1 MTAKLLIIDDD
12 SSIQE
17 VLDDTFHDQG
27 FEVFFASNA
36 DSGIAL
42 LKEHRPNVA
51 IIDINLPGKS
61 GLEIL
66 KDSKQIDSKI
76 SVIIATGYSTTQNA
90 IEAMKF
96 GAFDYITKPFDL
108 LHIRGVVNKALD
120 SNLLS
125 RKVNFSRKVSELP
138 DRPIDEDI
146 MIGSSKQ
153 MLEIWKKVGKVATSD
168 ETVLIEGDS
177 GTGKELLARAIYT
190 NSLRKHRSFMAVN
203 CAAMPEN
210 LLESELFGHEKGA
223 FTDAQTRRIGKLE
236 QCNGG
241 TLFLDEI
248 SEMSLANQ
256 SKFLRVLENQS
267 FHRLGG
273 NDEINVDVRI
283 IAAANR
289 NLQDAVN
296 KKKFR
301 LDLFYRLRV
310 VSFQLPRLRE
320 RTDDIPELIE
330 LFVRQNAIKS
340 GRKNL
345 RVTPETVLFLSSLPW
360 EGNIRELKNAI
371 SSAVVFSA
379 GEVLQPEDFVELNHD
394 NPQQAFAGKS
404 HLSDL
409 SGYIRSA
416 FPELCRKQ
424 PGQIFQQL
432 SSELEKN
439 LVDMAMEHCNN
450 NQVAASK
457 LLGIS
462 RNTLR
467 KRLELDTDTSKI
479 TTDNS
484 HTESKL

>member
-1 MTAKLLIIDDD
+1 MSARLLIVDDD
-12 SSIQE
+12 SAIRD
-17 VLDDTFHDQG
+17 VLNNTFLDQD
-27 FEVFFASNA
+27 FEVFMAEDG
-36 DSGIAL
+36 DSGLDL
-42 LKEHRPNVA
+42 LREHRPNVA

-61 GLEIL
+61 GFEIL
-66 KDSKQIDSKI
+66 KESKQIDSRI
-76 SVIIATGYSTTQNA
+76 AVIIATGNSTTQNA

-108 LHIRGVVNKALD
+108 LHVRAVVGKALD

-125 RKVNFSRKVSELP
+125 RKVNFSRKGSELP
-138 DRPIDEDI
+138 DRPIDEDM
-146 MIGSSKQ
+146 MIGSSTQ

-177 GTGKELLARAIYT
+177 GTGKELLARAIYS
-190 NSLRKHRSFMAVN
+190 NSLRKHRAFMAVN

-223 FTDAQTRRIGKLE
+223 FTDAQTRRVGKFE

-248 SEMSLANQ
+248 SEMSMANQ

-273 NDEINVDVRI
+273 NEEIKVDVRI

-289 NLQDAVN
+289 NLQDAVI
-296 KKKFR
+296 KEKFR

-310 VSFQLPRLRE
+310 VGFQLPRLCE
-320 RTDDIPELIE
+320 RPGDIPELIE
-330 LFVRQNAIKS
+330 LFIKQNAIKS

-345 RVTPETVLFLSSLPW
+345 RVTPGTVNFLSSLPW
-360 EGNIRELKNAI
+360 KGNIRELKNAI
-371 SSAVVFSA
+371 SSAVVFST
-379 GEVLQPEDFVELNHD
+379 GEVLQPDDFVELKQGN
-394 NPQQAFAGKS
+394 NQQVPADKS
-404 HLSDL
+404 RLTDL
-409 SGYIRSA
+409 GGYVREV
-416 FPELCRKQ
+416 FPELCRTR
-424 PGQIFQQL
+424 PGQIFQEL
-432 SSELEKN
+432 CLELESS
-439 LVDMAMEHCNN
+439 LVDMAMEHCDN
-450 NQVAASK
+450 NQVAAAK

-467 KRLELDTDTSKI
+467 KRLEREVDTAKI
-479 TTDNS
+479 MADN
-484 HTESKL
+484 LQL